1 MFGFLF
7 GRMFSS
13 VFAAP
18 CAILAIVAAFGGI
31 CGCIRCLRCRLR
43 DCACVKK
50 LLRVTGYDQFD
61 DFELMVLVHEVAFER
76 KESKMPTVVRLTA
89 GLHAVKTD
97 PNSNG
102 IFQQPLIISVE
113 QGTQFIVVDLLDMHD
128 RVLATL
134 HMDVV
139 DHLFGARIP
148 QPEMVYTM
156 KQKGKGIRNP
166 KCKLT
171 MVVSSGDDAEQGLL
185 SSGLN
190 ADVDILVRQQLK
202 KAKEEGKATHRGDEE
217 GEQPTEMEILKQA
230 CAGPLELFEGLG
242 KTCNVYVAILGPPT
256 SRRWIM
262 GIWHDKRD
270 FDSKRYAMQEI
281 DLLKIQCVQ
290 ADPTRHHV
298 FQVQCYDES
307 RVRKTLTF
315 RRIDRARDVWVEIL
329 TRLVQKAHDSKK
341 ELKMQRPDK
350 PERKTKRH
358 LTLFHR

>member
-1 MFGFLF
+1 
-7 GRMFSS
+7 MFSS

-18 CAILAIVAAFGGI
+18 CAILAIVAAVGGI
-31 CGCIRCLRCRLR
+31 CGCMRCMRCMRCRLR

-50 LLRVTGYDQFD
+50 LLRWTGYDQFD

-76 KESKMPTVVRLTA
+76 KESKLPTVVRLTA

-113 QGTQFIVVDLLDMHD
+113 QGTQFINVDLLDMHD
-128 RVLATL
+128 RALATL
-134 HMDVV
+134 QLDVV

-171 MVVSSGDDAEQGLL
+171 MVVSNADDAEQGLMTGTGPQ
-185 SSGLN
+185 S
-190 ADVDILVRQQLK
+190 DVDILVRQQLK
-202 KAKEEGKATHRGDEE
+202 KAKEEGKGVKGREE
-217 GEQPTEMEILKQA
+217 GEQLSEMEILKQA

-242 KTCNVYVAILGPPT
+242 KTCNVYVAVLGPPT
-256 SRRWIM
+256 SRRWVL

-281 DLLKIQCVQ
+281 DMLKIQCVQ
-290 ADPTRHHV
+290 GDPTRHHV

-329 TRLVQKAHDSKK
+329 TRLVQQAHDSRK
-341 ELKMQRPDK
+341 ELKMNRPDH
-350 PERKTKRH
+350 PRPDRKTKSRA